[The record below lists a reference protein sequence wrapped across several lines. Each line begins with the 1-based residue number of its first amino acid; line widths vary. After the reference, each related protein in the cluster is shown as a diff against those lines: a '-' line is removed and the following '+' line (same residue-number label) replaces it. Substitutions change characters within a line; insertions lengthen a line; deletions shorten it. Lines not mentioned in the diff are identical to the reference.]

1 MSFRVWKGEAAAT
14 PRQAAASTPPPPAF
28 IPPDLAEAG
37 ANRLAVLALLSAVV
51 SLLMAIANRQFLGR
65 FGATS
70 MNPTIWLLSTSA
82 SLLLSFS
89 VAWIVWRKMLP
100 SAALLDLGL
109 IYEVAQAFCIS
120 LGFHLVPISPD
131 APPHGWTGVA
141 VFILAYPLIVP
152 STRGKMIL
160 ATLAAAAM
168 DPLGL
173 LVVVAAGN
181 PRPPASLLLLTFL
194 PTALSAGVAIVVSRL
209 VYRMTVE
216 AEKGHE
222 MGSYHL
228 EELLGRGGMGEVWRA
243 NHRLLARSAAIK
255 LIRPESFGSDG
266 RELVRR
272 FEREAKATAALRSP
286 HTVNIY
292 DFGTTEDGTF
302 YYVMELL
309 EGFDLETLVS
319 SFGPL
324 PPERA
329 THLLIQ
335 ACHSLAEAHQGGLIH
350 RDVKPANIYACRYG
364 LDWDFVKVLDFGLVK
379 NPELAAEDK
388 GRPLT
393 VAGVIAGT
401 PGYMARRWVWENRTW
416 TGARTSTRSPVVGY
430 WLLTAKPVFDL
441 GSSPMQ
447 VRDGPHPEAA
457 AISIGA
463 HDGPHPARARHIL
476 LRCLSKDPNDRP
488 QTMQELA
495 ESPRQRPASR
505 ALDPGAGPP
514 LVARQ
519 REQGHAGKDPR
530 PRARAGPRDR
540 SAGDQPQVN

>member
-1 MSFRVWKGEAAAT
+1 VSFRVWKGEAPST
-14 PRQAAASTPPPPAF
+14 PRQAAASTPAPAQF
-28 IPPDLAEAG
+28 IPPDLADAG

-65 FGATS
+65 FGAAST
-70 MNPTIWLLSTSA
+70 NPTIWLVSTSA
-82 SLLLSFS
+82 SLLLSLS
-89 VAWIVWRKMLP
+89 VAWIVWRRMLP

-120 LGFHLVPISPD
+120 LGFHLIPMSPD
-131 APPHGWTGVA
+131 APPRGWTGVA

-181 PRPPASLLLLTFL
+181 PRPPASFLVVAFL

-243 NHRLLARSAAIK
+243 NHRLLARPAAIK

-309 EGFDLETLVS
+309 EGFDLESLVT
-319 SFGPL
+319 SFGPT

-379 NPELAAEDK
+379 NPEQAAEDK

-401 PGYMARRWVWENRTW
+401 PGYMAPEMGLGKPDVDWRADIYAL
-416 TGARTSTRSPVVGY
+416 GCVGY
-430 WLLTAKPVFDL
+430 WLLTGKPVFDA
-441 GSSPMQ
+441 SASPIQSVMDHIQ
-447 VRDGPHPEAA
+447 KSPELVSARTKA
-457 AISIGA
+457 AIPEEL
-463 HDGPHPARARHIL
+463 DFIL
-476 LRCLSKDPNDRP
+476 LQCLAKEPNERP
-488 QTMQELA
+488 QTMQDLA
-495 ESPRQRPASR
+495 ESLRRIPFANPWTQERARRWWLDEGSRRPAAISASDSAPREVSIASTAER
-505 ALDPGAGPP
+505 A
-514 LVARQ
+514 
-519 REQGHAGKDPR
+519 
-530 PRARAGPRDR
+530 
-540 SAGDQPQVN
+540 